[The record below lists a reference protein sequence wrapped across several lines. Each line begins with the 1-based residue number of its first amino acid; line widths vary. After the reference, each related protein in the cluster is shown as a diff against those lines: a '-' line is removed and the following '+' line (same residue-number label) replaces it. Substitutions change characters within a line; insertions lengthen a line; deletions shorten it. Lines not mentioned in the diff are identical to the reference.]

1 MKRYLLSIVLVIML
15 TLVTACGQN
24 NSSAAPAQNGEAE
37 KKVEAVQTGD
47 SAQAAEAAQAAETM
61 QGAEAAPAVD
71 TAQAAEA
78 AQADENGQTAE
89 AAQADENGQT
99 AEATQA
105 DDTAQAAET
114 ALAGDTAKAAETA
127 LTAEEQ
133 RRILED
139 NRSLWTF
146 DQEDYSP
153 DWYYAFT
160 DLDHNGLLEVLA
172 ASTQGSG
179 MFTYAHFYEVLPDGS
194 GIKNLYH
201 ADEEVEGPDD
211 WPEVV
216 MESIPCYY
224 DSSSDCYYYVC
235 TNTTRDGAAHSTSQ
249 TAALSLKDGVAEWE
263 YLACMDIRMTDSG
276 EEKTSY
282 EDAEGNSI
290 TEEDYNSVVEKRF
303 AGMEQSEFKPE
314 WTAVTHSS
322 DVAGS

>member
-37 KKVEAVQTGD
+37 KKEEAVQTGD
-47 SAQAAEAAQAAETM
+47 TTQAAEAAQAAETM

-78 AQADENGQTAE
+78 AQADENGQTAK
-89 AAQADENGQT
+89 AA
-99 AEATQA
+99 QA

-211 WPEVV
+211 WLLLRLHKYHPG
-216 MESIPCYY
+216 
-224 DSSSDCYYYVC
+224 
-235 TNTTRDGAAHSTSQ
+235 RRGAQH
-249 TAALSLKDGVAEWE
+249 LPDRCSLAQGRRGGVGVSR
-263 YLACMDIRMTDSG
+263 LHGHPDDRFRRG
-276 EEKTSY
+276 E
-282 EDAEGNSI
+282 NLL
-290 TEEDYNSVVEKRF
+290 
-303 AGMEQSEFKPE
+303 
-314 WTAVTHSS
+314 
-322 DVAGS
+322 

>member
-1 MKRYLLSIVLVIML
+1 MKKYILPIVLVVIL

-24 NSSAAPAQNGEAE
+24 NSSAAPAQNGQAE
-37 KKVEAVQTGD
+37 KSEEAVQAGET
-47 SAQAAEAAQAAETM
+47 AQAVEAAQASVTIQNAET
-61 QGAEAAPAVD
+61 APAGD

-78 AQADENGQTAE
+78 AQTADTMQSV
-89 AAQADENGQT
+89 
-99 AEATQA
+99 
-105 DDTAQAAET
+105 ET
-114 ALAGDTAKAAETA
+114 APAGDTAQAAETA

-146 DQEDYSP
+146 VEEDYSP

-160 DLDHNGLLEVLA
+160 DLDHNGLLEVLS

-216 MESIPCYY
+216 QESIPCYY
-224 DSSSDCYYYVC
+224 DPASDCYYYVC
-235 TNTTRDGAAHSTSQ
+235 TNTTRDGAAHSISQ
-249 TAALSLKDGVAEWE
+249 LAALSLKDGVAEWE
-263 YLACMDIRMTDSG
+263 YLACIDIQMTDAG

-290 TEEDYNSVVEKRF
+290 TEEDYNNIIEKRF

-314 WTAVTHSS
+314 WTAVTYSS
-322 DVAGS
+322 DEGGNLN

>member
-1 MKRYLLSIVLVIML
+1 MML

-211 WPEVV
+211 WPEIV

-235 TNTTRDGAAHSTSQ
+235 TNTTRDGAAHSISQ

>member
-1 MKRYLLSIVLVIML
+1 ML
-15 TLVTACGQN
+15 TLVTACGQS
-24 NSSAAPAQNGEAE
+24 NSTAAPAQNGEAE
-37 KKVEAVQTGD
+37 KKEGAVQTGD
-47 SAQAAEAAQAAETM
+47 TTQAAEAAQAAETM
-61 QGAEAAPAVD
+61 QGAETAPAGD

-78 AQADENGQTAE
+78 AQAADTAQTAE
-89 AAQADENGQT
+89 AA
-99 AEATQA
+99 QA

-114 ALAGDTAKAAETA
+114 ALAGDTAQAAETA

-235 TNTTRDGAAHSTSQ
+235 TNTTRDGAAHSISQ

>member
-15 TLVTACGQN
+15 TLVTACGQS
-24 NSSAAPAQNGEAE
+24 NSTAAPAQNGEAE
-37 KKVEAVQTGD
+37 KKEGAVQTGD
-47 SAQAAEAAQAAETM
+47 TTQAAEAAQAAETM
-61 QGAEAAPAVD
+61 QGAETAPAGD

-78 AQADENGQTAE
+78 AQAADTAQTAE
-89 AAQADENGQT
+89 AA
-99 AEATQA
+99 QA

-224 DSSSDCYYYVC
+224 DSASDCYYYVC
-235 TNTTRDGAAHSTSQ
+235 TNTTRDGAAHSISQ

-290 TEEDYNSVVEKRF
+290 TEEDYNSIVEKRF

-322 DVAGS
+322 DVEGS